1 MGYMLFNRIVKQF
14 VIHIYSVRVN
24 FKCTKVERIAVPV
37 LSLSAGEN
45 KLNNMSCIVGQLFF
59 PETFKKFKFLLCFI
73 MGNKVPI
80 SDVLL
85 VSMWVILLLSSLKLL
100 IDGR

>member
-24 FKCTKVERIAVPV
+24 FKCTGQKELPEPV

-59 PETFKKFKFLLCFI
+59 PETFKKFKFC
-73 MGNKVPI
+73 
-80 SDVLL
+80 SVLL
-85 VSMWVILLLSSLKLL
+85 WGIKFQYRMYY
-100 IDGR
+100 

>member
-1 MGYMLFNRIVKQF
+1 NAPG
-14 VIHIYSVRVN
+14 
-24 FKCTKVERIAVPV
+24 ERIARPV

-100 IDGR
+100 IDGRQVRKSRFIFFNWLLAAFNV